1 MCMFIERLPFFY
13 AYGGMQALRLCKE
26 LRKRKV
32 GVFIVSKI
40 HDKKKRNWYITKEID
55 GVTVYAMNCKSYIM
69 LFLEHHFGL
78 NLEYYF
84 KAVFFLIRFRRKYD
98 LVHVHGLSICHIL
111 IVIPLKFLGKK
122 TLAKFTTFRRDD
134 LFSIRRTRFIGPLLL
149 SILSHFDGIVSISS
163 QFTETY
169 MKFRRFLRH
178 TKLFEVPNGVD
189 ITEFRPVSPNEKLL
203 LREQLDLP
211 IQKKIVSY
219 VGWISENK
227 GVHLL
232 IKSWQ
237 SVVAKRRDV
246 LLLLIGPTK
255 DKRFS
260 KMIHSMIKLGDLE
273 ENISL
278 TGFVNGS
285 RVRKFLQ
292 ASDIFIF
299 LSKEEGH
306 PNVLL
311 EAASCGLPCIVTDA
325 PWARDTLKNEAEGY
339 LVDRD
344 NSEQLRDSMM
354 KLIKSRSLRLWLGG
368 NARKKMIERFS
379 FGTIAKKYIGVYTQ
393 ILRSK
398 EKDSQKQ

>member
-1 MCMFIERLPFFY
+1 MLIERLPFFY

-26 LRKRKV
+26 LQKRKV

-40 HDKKKRNWYITKEID
+40 HDKKKRNWYNTKEID

-84 KAVFFLIRFRRKYD
+84 KAVFFLLWFRQKYD
-98 LVHVHGLSICHIL
+98 LVHVHGLTTFHIL

-122 TLAKFTTFRRDD
+122 TLAKLSTFPDDD
-134 LFSIRRTRFIGPLLL
+134 LFSVGRRRFIGSLLL
-149 SILSHFDGIVSISS
+149 RILSYFDGIVSINS
-163 QFTETY
+163 QFTENY
-169 MKFRRFLRH
+169 RKFRKSFSPN
-178 TKLFEVPNGVD
+178 KLFEVPNGVD

-260 KMIHSMIKLGDLE
+260 KMIHSMIKLGDLK
-273 ENISL
+273 ENVSL
-278 TGFVNGS
+278 TGFVNGT
-285 RVRKFLQ
+285 RAKEFLQ
-292 ASDIFIF
+292 ASDIFMF
-299 LSKEEGH
+299 LSKEEGN

-325 PWARDTLKNEAEGY
+325 PWARDILKNEVEGY
-339 LVDRD
+339 LVDRH

-368 NARKKMIERFS
+368 NARKKMVERFS
-379 FGTIAKKYIGVYTQ
+379 IGTIAEKYIGVYTQ
-393 ILRSK
+393 ILRGK
-398 EKDSQKQ
+398 EKDGQKQ